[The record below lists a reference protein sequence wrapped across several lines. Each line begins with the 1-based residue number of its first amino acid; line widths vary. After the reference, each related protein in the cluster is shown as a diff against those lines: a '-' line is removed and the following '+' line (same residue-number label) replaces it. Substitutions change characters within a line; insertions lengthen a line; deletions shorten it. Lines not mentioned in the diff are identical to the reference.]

1 MTGAEPSGRPP
12 GNWMRHA
19 GTGLELAAAIGGM
32 CAIGYLLDRKFN
44 SSPWC
49 LLTCALLGIVGG
61 LYNLVRSQLRGVLGL
76 KKRERSRDDSQSPS
90 RDDG

>member
-32 CAIGYLLDRKFN
+32 CAIGFLLDRKFG
-44 SSPWC
+44 SAPWC
-49 LLTCALLGIVGG
+49 LLVCAMLGIVGG
-61 LYNLVRSQLRGVLGL
+61 LYNLVRSQLRGALGL
-76 KKRERSRDDSQSPS
+76 KKSERSGNDPKSPGRDDE
-90 RDDG
+90 